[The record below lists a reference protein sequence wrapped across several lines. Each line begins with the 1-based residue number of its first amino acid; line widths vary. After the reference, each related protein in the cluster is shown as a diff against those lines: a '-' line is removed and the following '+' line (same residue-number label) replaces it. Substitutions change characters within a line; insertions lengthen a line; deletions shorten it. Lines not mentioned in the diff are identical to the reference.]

1 MSGRPPSRALRGLYL
16 LFGLVAGSVLCG
28 ACGTGDVF
36 WFDFIPSLQTV
47 TRGGTADY
55 QIRIVS
61 KVNIESQVDLAVAGL
76 PAGFTL
82 SGLPV
87 RLPSTESDA
96 AFSVHVPADADVGQ
110 YEIRIVATEIGHDE
124 RTLTAHLIVVAG
136 DEPDFSVRTDKE
148 AFTWTS
154 ESSINFLVTV
164 MPLNGFRGTV
174 DFSLGAVPDDLSL
187 DVPLTPTS
195 LEFTD
200 DLAQSTFFR
209 IGWNGPASRQATIDG
224 EVVVTAT
231 SGSLS
236 HSRTIELHW
245 PADGSPDFT
254 LDLVPAEVTYDQP
267 STVETFTYTVRP
279 ENGFSGTVTVALS
292 DPPAGFIVTQG
303 PEPAA
308 LEVGP
313 PDAASG
319 TFSVYFDGRP
329 GPPAVLTLTA
339 TSGSISRE
347 ASCTLNRPAG

>member
-16 LFGLVAGSVLCG
+16 LFGLVAGALLCG

-36 WFDFIPSLQTV
+36 RWDYFPSLQTI
-47 TRGGTADY
+47 TRGGTASY
-55 QIRIVS
+55 QIRIES
-61 KVNIESQVDLAVAGL
+61 KVNIESQVDLAVTGL

-87 RLPSTESDA
+87 RLPSGESDA
-96 AFSVHVPADADVGQ
+96 AFSVNVPADTEVGEYQ
-110 YEIRIVATEIGHDE
+110 FRIVATELGHDE
-124 RTLTAHLIVVAG
+124 HSFTTRLIVVAG

-174 DFSLGAVPDDLSL
+174 DFSLGAVPTGLTL

-236 HSRTIELHW
+236 HSRAIELHW
-245 PADGSPDFT
+245 PADGTPHFT
-254 LDLVPAEVTYDQP
+254 LELVPADVTYEQP
-267 STVETFTYTVRP
+267 STIETFTYTVRP
-279 ENGFSGTVTVALS
+279 QNGFSGTVTVALS
-292 DPPAGFIVTQG
+292 DPLAGFIVTQG

-339 TSGSISRE
+339 TSGSISRA